1 MPAITHGFHATIT
14 AQPGKGQALVDLLL
28 GAQSMDNPDC
38 LVFLVGRSAS
48 NPDIVFVTEGWV
60 SQEAHGRFV
69 AGPVAQ
75 AYIAQFAPLVAADS
89 VYVDEVPVGG
99 KAILN

>member
-1 MPAITHGFHATIT
+1 MSIINHGFHATIT
-14 AQPGKGQALVDLLL
+14 AKPGKGDELVNLLL
-28 GAQSMDNPDC
+28 HAQSLDNPGC

-48 NPDIVFVTEGWV
+48 NSDVIFVTEGWI
-60 SQEAHGRFV
+60 SQEAHGRFF

-75 AYIAQFAPLVAADS
+75 AYVAQLAPLVAGDS

-99 KAILN
+99 KAILG

>member
-1 MPAITHGFHATIT
+1 MSAINHGFHATTT
-14 AQPGKGQALVDLLL
+14 AHPGQGQALVDLLL
-28 GAQSMDNPDC
+28 NAQSLDNPDC

-48 NPDIVFVTEGWV
+48 NSDVIFVTEGWV
-60 SQEAHGRFV
+60 SQEAHGRFF

-75 AYIAQFAPLVAADS
+75 AYIAQLAPLVAGES

-99 KAILN
+99 KAILG

>member
-1 MPAITHGFHATIT
+1 MSAINHGFHATIT
-14 AQPGKGQALVDLLL
+14 AHPGRGQALVDLLL
-28 GAQSMDNPDC
+28 NAQSLDNPDC

-48 NPDIVFVTEGWV
+48 NSDVIFVTEGWV
-60 SQEAHGRFV
+60 SQEAHARFF

-75 AYIAQFAPLVAADS
+75 AYIAQLAPLVAGES

-99 KAILN
+99 KAILG